1 MVNRE
6 ELRAL
11 IARGESLAVEFK
23 SDRGPLG
30 DADLLGTVVC
40 LANGQGG
47 TLLVG
52 VEDDGTVTGLH
63 PKHQTRP
70 GLLAAFVASRTV
82 PPFTVDVAFVELTE
96 GIVAVLS
103 VPAAHQPAATSD
115 GRLLIRY
122 VDSRGK
128 PGCRPLYPHELSGWR
143 ADRGLADVSAMPV
156 SGATWADLDPLELAR
171 LRRMVEE
178 NRGDAALLELSEQE
192 LACALGL
199 VQTEED
205 RPTPTLA
212 GLLLVG
218 KEAALRDY
226 VPAHEVAFQVLQGSE
241 VVVNE
246 FRHWPLLRTF
256 EWLMQAIGVRNEE
269 QELMIDGFR
278 IGVPR
283 YDRHGIREAVNN
295 ALMHR
300 DYGQLGAVHLQL
312 HDDYA
317 LATNPGGFVVGV
329 HVDNL
334 LAVAPRPRNP
344 LLADA
349 FKRVG
354 LVERTGRGVGIIYIG
369 QLENGRPPPSYAR
382 STEVSVTVTLGS
394 GPADLDFVESTVRV
408 GKRLGRALAVPELLV
423 LWEIWTAGRVTGPQV
438 RQLIQGDQKAARELL
453 LRLQQ
458 DELVAGFSSGGQRLY
473 RLGPEVRC
481 PTGHTVVGPT
491 VVALSPAQIEEQIV
505 AHVRKNGRIQR
516 GEVETLTGLGR
527 DQAYRLLKRLV
538 ERGILAPVGR
548 GRAAYYRMSTGT
560 PAHGGG

>member
-1 MVNRE
+1 MINE
-6 ELRAL
+6 AALRAL
-11 IARGESLAVEFK
+11 ITGGESVAVEFK

-47 TLLVG
+47 LLLVG

-82 PPFTVDVAFVELTE
+82 PPLAVDVAFVELTE

-115 GRLLIRY
+115 GKLLIRY
-122 VDSRGK
+122 IDSQGK

-192 LACALGL
+192 LASALGL
-199 VQTEED
+199 VRTEED
-205 RPTPTLA
+205 RLTPTLA

-354 LVERTGRGVGIIYIG
+354 LVERTGRGVGIIYVG

-382 STEVSVTVTLGS
+382 STEVSVTVTLGR
-394 GPADLDFVESTVRV
+394 GPADLDFV
-408 GKRLGRALAVPELLV
+408 RLSLQANRRLDRSPGVDDLLA
-423 LWEIWTAGRVTGPQV
+423 LWEVW
-438 RQLIQGDQKAARELL
+438 REGSVDAPTLAPL
-453 LRLQQ
+453 LQQ
-458 DELVAGFSSGGQRLY
+458 DL
-473 RLGPEVRC
+473 
-481 PTGHTVVGPT
+481 
-491 VVALSPAQIEEQIV
+491 
-505 AHVRKNGRIQR
+505 AHAASV
-516 GEVETLTGLGR
+516 LTGLA
-527 DQAYRLLKRLV
+527 QAGLLQGEGPTYRLAAELRLDTG
-538 ERGILAPVGR
+538 ETRDPEAAILAH
-548 GRAAYYRMSTGT
+548 AQ
-560 PAHGGG
+560 AHGQVTRREVVELCEMTERQAEYRLKQLVQAGRLQLVGKGRNAHYLPVR

>member
-1 MVNRE
+1 MIDE
-6 ELRAL
+6 AALRAL
-11 IARGESLAVEFK
+11 ITGGESLVVEFK

-143 ADRGLADVSAMPV
+143 ADRGLADVSAIPV

-199 VQTEED
+199 VRTEED
-205 RPTPTLA
+205 RLTPTLA

-344 LLADA
+344 LLADS

-354 LVERTGRGVGIIYIG
+354 LVERTGRGVSIIYAG

-382 STEVSVTVTLGS
+382 STEVSVTVTLGR
-394 GPADLDFVESTVRV
+394 GPADLDFV
-408 GKRLGRALAVPELLV
+408 RLALQANRRLDRSPGVDDLLA
-423 LWEIWTAGRVTGPQV
+423 LWEMW
-438 RQLIQGDQKAARELL
+438 REGSVDAPMLAPL
-453 LRLQQ
+453 LQQ
-458 DELVAGFSSGGQRLY
+458 DL
-473 RLGPEVRC
+473 
-481 PTGHTVVGPT
+481 
-491 VVALSPAQIEEQIV
+491 
-505 AHVRKNGRIQR
+505 AHAASV
-516 GEVETLTGLGR
+516 LTGLA
-527 DQAYRLLKRLV
+527 QAGLLQGEGPTYRLATGLRRDTG
-538 ERGILAPVGR
+538 ETRDPEAAILAH
-548 GRAAYYRMSTGT
+548 AQ
-560 PAHGGG
+560 AHGQVTRREVVELCEMTERQAEYRLKQLVQAGRLQLVGKGRNAHYLPVR

>member
-1 MVNRE
+1 MINE
-6 ELRAL
+6 AALRAL
-11 IARGESLAVEFK
+11 ITGGESVAVEFK
-23 SDRGPLG
+23 SDRGPLS

-47 TLLVG
+47 ALLVG

-82 PPFTVDVAFVELTE
+82 PPLTVDVAFVELTE

-115 GRLLIRY
+115 GKLLIRY
-122 VDSRGK
+122 IDSQGK

-192 LACALGL
+192 LASALGL
-199 VQTEED
+199 VRTEED
-205 RPTPTLA
+205 RLTPTLA

-354 LVERTGRGVGIIYIG
+354 LVERTGRGVGIIYVG

-382 STEVSVTVTLGS
+382 STEVSVTVTLGR
-394 GPADLDFVESTVRV
+394 GPADLDFV
-408 GKRLGRALAVPELLV
+408 RLSLQANRRLDRSPGVDDLLA
-423 LWEIWTAGRVTGPQV
+423 LWEVW
-438 RQLIQGDQKAARELL
+438 REGSVDAPTLAPL
-453 LRLQQ
+453 LQQ
-458 DELVAGFSSGGQRLY
+458 DL
-473 RLGPEVRC
+473 
-481 PTGHTVVGPT
+481 
-491 VVALSPAQIEEQIV
+491 
-505 AHVRKNGRIQR
+505 AHAASV
-516 GEVETLTGLGR
+516 LTGLA
-527 DQAYRLLKRLV
+527 QAGLLQGEGPTYRLAAELRLDTG
-538 ERGILAPVGR
+538 ETRDPEAAILAH
-548 GRAAYYRMSTGT
+548 AQ
-560 PAHGGG
+560 AHGQVTRREVVELCEMTERQAEYRLKQLVQAGRLQLVGKGRNAHYLPVR